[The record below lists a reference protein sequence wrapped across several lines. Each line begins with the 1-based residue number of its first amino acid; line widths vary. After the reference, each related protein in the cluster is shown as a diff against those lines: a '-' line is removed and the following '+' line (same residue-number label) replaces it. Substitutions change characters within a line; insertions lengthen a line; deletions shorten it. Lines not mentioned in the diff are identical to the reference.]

1 MLSLLLVLSA
11 LLANEED
18 LARKDIIRIPDLSK
32 LDLDTFKHTAQIIV
46 PSDLIITQGTI
57 NCKM

>member
-1 MLSLLLVLSA
+1 MLFLLLVLSA

-18 LARKDIIRIPDLSK
+18 LAREYIRIPDLSK

-46 PSDLIITQGTI
+46 PSDLTTTQGI
-57 NCKM
+57 VNYKM